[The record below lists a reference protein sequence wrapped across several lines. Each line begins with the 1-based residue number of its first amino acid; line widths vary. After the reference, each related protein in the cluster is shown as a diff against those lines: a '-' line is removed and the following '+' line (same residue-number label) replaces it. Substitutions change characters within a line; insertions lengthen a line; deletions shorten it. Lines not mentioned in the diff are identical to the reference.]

1 MRAGGA
7 EGGVGQSTVGV
18 VLDEMRIVQSA
29 VRAGKEGKWMCSR
42 LKGPDWRGGA
52 RRRQVDRGGRVG
64 PSQLRGIVG

>member
-1 MRAGGA
+1 M
-7 EGGVGQSTVGV
+7 
-18 VLDEMRIVQSA
+18 DEMRIVQSA